1 MIRYVFINNI
11 VLQIYKNIPKIVFP
25 LDVCQVIALLPNC
38 RFVSY
43 QDFAEQHKCNIED
56 VIQFCQSESGCTHY
70 DVDNERY
77 LIMCNQSFDNNNNSG
92 RQRWTCSHEVG
103 HIVCKHFQ
111 QSAYMSLTE
120 NGFENLDKQFESE
133 ADYFAATL
141 LSPLPLFKILNVQS
155 QQDIQRIFGLS
166 DQASFYRFQE
176 YERWKKGHRKTSWD
190 NDIVNL
196 YKLKCQ
202 NAV

>member
-1 MIRYVFINNI
+1 M
-11 VLQIYKNIPKIVFP
+11 K
-25 LDVCQVIALLPNC
+25 
-38 RFVSY
+38 
-43 QDFAEQHKCNIED
+43 
-56 VIQFCQSESGCTHY
+56 T
-70 DVDNERY
+70 
-77 LIMCNQSFDNNNNSG
+77 
-92 RQRWTCSHEVG
+92 
-103 HIVCKHFQ
+103 
-111 QSAYMSLTE
+111 
-120 NGFENLDKQFESE
+120 GFENLDKQFESE

-196 YKLKCQ
+196 YKISRERS
-202 NAV
+202 